1 MKWVAVAYIIAVLVI
16 SAKAKAISDEQA
28 VNTTSF
34 SDSTTVFDYQAKI
47 SE

>member
-16 SAKAKAISDEQA
+16 SAKAKAINDVQD
-28 VNTTSF
+28 VNANLFQQT
-34 SDSTTVFDYQAKI
+34 DIVLDYQAKI

>member
-16 SAKAKAISDEQA
+16 SAKAKAISDEKV
-28 VNTTSF
+28 VNSDVFQTTDF
-34 SDSTTVFDYQAKI
+34 VLDYQAKI

>member
-16 SAKAKAISDEQA
+16 SAKAKAINDDTVVNSTKFSESD
-28 VNTTSF
+28 
-34 SDSTTVFDYQAKI
+34 TVFDYQAKI

>member
-16 SAKAKAISDEQA
+16 SAKAKAISDAED
-28 VNTTSF
+28 VNSKLFQQT
-34 SDSTTVFDYQAKI
+34 DIVLDYQAKI

>member
-16 SAKAKAISDEQA
+16 SAKAKAISDDQA
-28 VNTTSF
+28 VNNTPFQHT
-34 SDSTTVFDYQAKI
+34 DLVLDYQAKI

>member
-16 SAKAKAISDEQA
+16 SAKAKAISDDQV
-28 VNTTSF
+28 VNTSLFQHT
-34 SDSTTVFDYQAKI
+34 DLVLDYQAKI

>member
-16 SAKAKAISDEQA
+16 SAKAKAISDDQV
-28 VNTTSF
+28 VNINLFQNT
-34 SDSTTVFDYQAKI
+34 DLVLDYQAKI